1 MQRTK
6 KRSNKTRSRLPP
18 HNAET
23 GALCRRH
30 CPGIRWHHHEG
41 RAGGWKCVFS
51 SVTNPSNP
59 PGTFTEKCSHTVTLC
74 VPWPGGC
81 YSSLNDRGHG
91 QSRVKKCRAG
101 SPQGGMCPL
110 RQGNLV
116 LCPTDFLI
124 PPKRGAV
131 SPMASLPSLR
141 KAIRPC
147 LVTVLTV
154 WSSDW
159 KLSFAW
165 EVAEKRQFQI
175 L

>member
-1 MQRTK
+1 MQRTR

-81 YSSLNDRGHG
+81 YSSLDDWTRPVQGEEV
-91 QSRVKKCRAG
+91 QSWLAAG
-101 SPQGGMCPL
+101 RDVPSEARKPRFTPHRLPDSSQTGCSQSDGLP
-110 RQGNLV
+110 
-116 LCPTDFLI
+116 PI
-124 PPKRGAV
+124 PPESHLALSCHGSHGV
-131 SPMASLPSLR
+131 VLR
-141 KAIRPC
+141 LAAQLRLGSC
-147 LVTVLTV
+147 
-154 WSSDW
+154 
-159 KLSFAW
+159 
-165 EVAEKRQFQI
+165 
-175 L
+175 